1 VEELICAMLSCREK
15 RARINPTAKANKYF
29 LSTAPGS
36 VMINIYSINELF
48 PNYYTNNGAIKMQYL
63 A

>member
-1 VEELICAMLSCREK
+1 M
-15 RARINPTAKANKYF
+15 INPAVKHNKYF

-36 VMINIYSINELF
+36 VMINVYSINELL
-48 PNYYTNNGAIKMQYL
+48 PNYYTIGAGVKMQLL